1 MASSASDSAVDP
13 VEQLLNLFLYAPIG
27 LLSKGSEALPDLV
40 KRGRTQSSNARV
52 IGQFALSATNTKARQ
67 SLSDAEAHLQAFL
80 RIVTES
86 SRPSPTKTESTSTS
100 SKPKKKAS
108 PKVPVTSGVDDLI
121 ENYDSLTAAQLLP
134 LLAPLLAK
142 QLDRVESYEL
152 SQRARKTVL
161 NRLRQLRS

>member
-13 VEQLLNLFLYAPIG
+13 VEQLLDLFLYAPIG

-40 KRGRTQSSNARV
+40 QRGRTQASNARV
-52 IGQFALSATNTKARQ
+52 IGQFALGASNTKARQ

-86 SRPSPTKTESTSTS
+86 ARPSPTKSESADASSTASNNATSD
-100 SKPKKKAS
+100 AS
-108 PKVPVTSGVDDLI
+108 ITGVDDLI
-121 ENYDSLTAAQLLP
+121 ENYDSLTAAQILP
-134 LLAPLLAK
+134 LLAPLPAE
-142 QLDRVESYEL
+142 QLDRIEIHEQ

-161 NRLRQLRS
+161 SRLRQLRS